1 MSIGYQQKG
10 IRRFGS
16 FELDP
21 AGELR
26 SNGKK
31 VKLQDQPLQ
40 ILQILTERHGQ
51 IVTREE
57 LRAKI
62 WPSDTFVDFDHGINN
77 AIKRLRE
84 ALGDTAKTPRFIET
98 LPRRGYRFI
107 APVVREAIAGSAS
120 SAQLQAEVEQPPTH
134 PRRDLR
140 IGLFLGL
147 AASALLII
155 VLGAGP
161 AKIWHMISGK
171 AAAPQIRSIAIL
183 PLKNLS
189 GDPDQQYFADGMT
202 EELITSLSQIRALK
216 VISRTSAEV
225 YAGTHKPLPQI
236 ARELNVDAI
245 VEGSVQRTEGQVRI
259 TAQLIYA
266 PEDKNVWAQTY
277 VRDARGALTLQG
289 EVATAIANQ
298 VERAL
303 SPPRPLRAAPTPANP
318 EAHDLYLKGRY
329 YWNQRT
335 QAGFWKA
342 IESFKLAIE
351 KDPNYAQAYAGLAD
365 CYILLGPNDA
375 LPSGE
380 VYPLARSAALR
391 ALQLDDALAEAH
403 SSLGFVILLY
413 DWNPAQAEKEFR
425 RAIELNPNYP
435 TAHHWYAY
443 DLAAMKRPDEA
454 IAEIRRALDLDPLS
468 PIINT
473 DLGQVL
479 LFAHRNDEAIAQCQ
493 KTIALDP
500 QFTWAYWYLGL
511 LYEQKGMYDQA
522 FDALLKSLF
531 GPSGSPQSEAFR
543 AAYRASGIKG
553 YWQQRVSQLEQ
564 QSKERYVSP
573 YTFAVSYARL
583 GQPDKA
589 LESLEKAFD
598 ERYPSMVFLPIEPVF
613 DTLRGHPR
621 FEELMRRINLPQT

>member
-1 MSIGYQQKG
+1 MNIGYQQKG
-10 IRRFGS
+10 TVRFGG

-21 AGELR
+21 AGQLR
-26 SNGKK
+26 SEGKK

-77 AIKRLRE
+77 AIKRHARSTRELPLRP
-84 ALGDTAKTPRFIET
+84 PRFIET

-107 APVVREAIAGSAS
+107 APVEREAIAGSAS
-120 SAQLQAEVEQPPTH
+120 SAQLHAEVEQLRTH

-147 AASALLII
+147 GGIRSLII

-161 AKIWHMISGK
+161 AKIWYMISSK
-171 AAAPQIRSIAIL
+171 AAALQIRSIAIL

-289 EVATAIANQ
+289 EVAAAIANQ

-303 SPPRPLRAAPTPANP
+303 SPPRPLRATPSPANP
-318 EAHDLYLKGRY
+318 EAHDLYLK
-329 YWNQRT
+329 
-335 QAGFWKA
+335 
-342 IESFKLAIE
+342 ES
-351 KDPNYAQAYAGLAD
+351 
-365 CYILLGPNDA
+365 
-375 LPSGE
+375 
-380 VYPLARSAALR
+380 
-391 ALQLDDALAEAH
+391 
-403 SSLGFVILLY
+403 
-413 DWNPAQAEKEFR
+413 
-425 RAIELNPNYP
+425 
-435 TAHHWYAY
+435 
-443 DLAAMKRPDEA
+443 
-454 IAEIRRALDLDPLS
+454 
-468 PIINT
+468 
-473 DLGQVL
+473 
-479 LFAHRNDEAIAQCQ
+479 
-493 KTIALDP
+493 
-500 QFTWAYWYLGL
+500 
-511 LYEQKGMYDQA
+511 
-522 FDALLKSLF
+522 
-531 GPSGSPQSEAFR
+531 
-543 AAYRASGIKG
+543 
-553 YWQQRVSQLEQ
+553 VS
-564 QSKERYVSP
+564 
-573 YTFAVSYARL
+573 
-583 GQPDKA
+583 
-589 LESLEKAFD
+589 
-598 ERYPSMVFLPIEPVF
+598 
-613 DTLRGHPR
+613 
-621 FEELMRRINLPQT
+621 